1 MEIGLR
7 HDSAWWEVE
16 IFKLFAFSVDLGLSE
31 PEITMEA
38 FLHNL
43 TSPKVVLN
51 TVFFLR
57 A

>member
-7 HDSAWWEVE
+7 HDGAWWEVE

-38 FLHNL
+38 FLHSL

-51 TVFFLR
+51 TVFS
-57 A
+57 